1 MLSLQAS
8 KTRILLKEARNSLPG
23 AESKGNHSR
32 YRDMDQNK
40 TILIAERTGKTPKKL
55 ESFAQAQGYEMLK
68 ANNLKDVLLTLQK
81 NRIDSLVLDAAL
93 LEKDCGFIS
102 VIKGIEKNLPI
113 IVCAEKNTPEL
124 ESEIRKYQIF
134 YYHIKSF
141 GIEDLV
147 MAIANAVNGLSH

>member
-1 MLSLQAS
+1 
-8 KTRILLKEARNSLPG
+8 
-23 AESKGNHSR
+23 
-32 YRDMDQNK
+32 MDVNK
-40 TILIAERTGKTPKKL
+40 TILIAEQAGKIPRELEIFAKKRGL
-55 ESFAQAQGYEMLK
+55 ELLK
-68 ANNLKDVLLTLQK
+68 ADNLKDVLLTLQE

-93 LEKDCGFIS
+93 LEADCGFIS
-102 VIKGIEKNLPI
+102 VIKGMEKNLPI

>member
-1 MLSLQAS
+1 
-8 KTRILLKEARNSLPG
+8 
-23 AESKGNHSR
+23 
-32 YRDMDQNK
+32 MDANK
-40 TILIAERTGKTPKKL
+40 TILIAEQAGNTPKAL
-55 ESFAQAQGYEMLK
+55 ETFAAERGFELLK
-68 ANNLKDVLLTLQK
+68 ADNLKDVLLTLQE

-93 LEKDCGFIS
+93 LAEDCGFIS
-102 VIKGIEKNLPI
+102 VIKGMGKDLPI

-147 MAIANAVNGLSH
+147 MAIVNAVNGLSH

>member
-1 MLSLQAS
+1 
-8 KTRILLKEARNSLPG
+8 
-23 AESKGNHSR
+23 
-32 YRDMDQNK
+32 MDVKK
-40 TILIAERTGKTPKKL
+40 TILIAEQAGSTPRELEIFAKKRGL
-55 ESFAQAQGYEMLK
+55 LLLK
-68 ANNLKDVLLTLQK
+68 ADNLKDVLLTLQEH
-81 NRIDSLVLDAAL
+81 RIDSLVLDAAL
-93 LEKDCGFIS
+93 LEADCGFIS
-102 VIKGIEKNLPI
+102 VIKGMEKNLPI

>member
-1 MLSLQAS
+1 LFWGSIDRIQPEYSRNKGIWTSAKRSSLRNRPETLPEHWSFLQQNMGFE
-8 KTRILLKEARNSLPG
+8 LLKA
-23 AESKGNHSR
+23 
-32 YRDMDQNK
+32 D
-40 TILIAERTGKTPKKL
+40 
-55 ESFAQAQGYEMLK
+55 
-68 ANNLKDVLLTLQK
+68 NLKDVLLTLQE

-93 LEKDCGFIS
+93 LEEDCGFIS
-102 VIKGIEKNLPI
+102 VIKGMERNLPI